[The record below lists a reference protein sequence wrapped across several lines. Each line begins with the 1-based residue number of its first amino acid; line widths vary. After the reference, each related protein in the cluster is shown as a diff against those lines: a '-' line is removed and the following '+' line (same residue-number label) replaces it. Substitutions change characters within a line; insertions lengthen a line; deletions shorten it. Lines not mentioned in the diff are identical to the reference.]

1 MHPKTAEKF
10 MRLAIEQAKK
20 GIGKTGPNPVV
31 GCVVVK
37 GRKVISTGFHKEFGG
52 PHAEAIALRAAGKR
66 AKEASLFVTLEP
78 CSYYG
83 KTPSCTG
90 AIIKAGIKE
99 IFCAGLDPN
108 PLNNGRGIAAIKA
121 NGIKVKCGILR
132 SQAESINPDFIK
144 RMKSK
149 RPFVTLKLAQS
160 IDGKI
165 ATRKNDSKWISSE
178 RSRDIV
184 QSLRSGH
191 DAVMIGVNTI
201 LIDNPLLSVR
211 DKTSPHQLNKRQP
224 VKIIVDSMLKTP
236 VNAMIFSRLSPGHTI
251 IAATHNAPS
260 ARETALKKIGADII
274 RVSACKRGVNLK
286 ALMKALVEKG
296 INSILFEGGG
306 ELAASMLEAGL
317 IDKAYIFIAPII
329 IGGKDAV
336 DSIGGIGPDK
346 ICKAKRLYNIKTKRV
361 DRDILVEADVYR
373 ND

>member
-1 MHPKTAEKF
+1 MHQRLAEKF
-10 MRLAIEQAKK
+10 MKLAIEQAKK
-20 GIGKTGPNPVV
+20 GKDMASPNPLV
-31 GCVVVK
+31 GCVIVK
-37 GRKVISTGFHKEFGG
+37 NKKVISTGYHRKFGG
-52 PHAEAIALRAAGKR
+52 PHAEAIALKKAGNR
-66 AKEASLFVTLEP
+66 AKGSTAFITLEP

-83 KTPSCTG
+83 KTPPCTDV
-90 AIIKAGIKE
+90 IIKSGIKE
-99 IFCAGLDPN
+99 VICAGRDPN
-108 PLNNGRGIAAIKA
+108 PLNNGRGIDMLRSA
-121 NGIKVKCGILR
+121 GIHVTSGILQR
-132 SQAESINPDFIK
+132 QAEKINLNFIK
-144 RMKSK
+144 RVKAK
-149 RPFVTLKLAQS
+149 RPYVTLKLAQS

-178 RSRDIV
+178 RSRGIV

-191 DAVMIGVNTI
+191 DAVMIGVNTV
-201 LIDNPLLSVR
+201 LIDNPLLSAR
-211 DKTSPHQLNKRQP
+211 GKARPHQLNKRQP

-260 ARETALKKIGADII
+260 AKGKALKKIGADII
-274 RVSACKRGVNLK
+274 SVNACKQGVNLN

-317 IDKAYIFIAPII
+317 VDKAYIFIAPII
-329 IGGKDAV
+329 IGGKDAI

-361 DRDILVEADVYR
+361 DGDILVEADVYR